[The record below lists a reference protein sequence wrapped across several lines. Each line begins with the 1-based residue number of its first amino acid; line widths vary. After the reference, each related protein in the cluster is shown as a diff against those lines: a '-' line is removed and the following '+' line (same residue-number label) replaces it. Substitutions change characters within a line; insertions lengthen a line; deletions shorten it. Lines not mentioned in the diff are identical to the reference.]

1 VTERLPPGYVVLV
14 TRPRD
19 QAHDLA
25 DEIRR
30 RGGTPLMLPV
40 IEILPRPRDAVATDA
55 AALPAA
61 DISIFISRNAVAH
74 GLDFAGGLLA
84 AIGPSTAAE
93 LRRRGHTA
101 DVQPAQG
108 FDSESLLAE
117 PAFADVRGL
126 HIRILRGDPGREV
139 LAGELLRR
147 GAHIDYLQVYSRGL
161 PQYTGAQREE
171 LARQFRAAS
180 IGAVV
185 VMSVEA
191 LDNLA
196 QVAPA
201 AFRLGP
207 GGPLLVTPAARVLK
221 EVQLRYPDW
230 PTELAAGPRTDE
242 LVDAIVARAAT
253 TGSDPQPD

>member
-1 VTERLPPGYVVLV
+1 MTERLPPGYVVLV

-25 DEIRR
+25 DEIVR
-30 RGGTPLMLPV
+30 RGGTPFMLPV
-40 IEILPRPRDAVATDA
+40 IEILPRPRDAIATDA

-61 DISIFISRNAVAH
+61 DISIFISRNAVVH
-74 GLDFAGGLLA
+74 GLEFAGGRLA

-93 LRRRGHTA
+93 LRLHGRTV
-101 DVQPAQG
+101 DVQPVHG

-126 HIRILRGDPGREV
+126 CIRILRGSPGREA
-139 LAGELLRR
+139 LAGELKRR
-147 GAHIDYLQVYSRGL
+147 GARVDYLQVYNRGL
-161 PQYTGAQREE
+161 PPYTGAQREE
-171 LARQFRAAS
+171 LERRFHTAS

-196 QVAPA
+196 RLAPA
-201 AFRLGP
+201 ACRSGP

-221 EVQLRYPDW
+221 EVQLRYPDC
-230 PTELAAGPRTDE
+230 PAVLAAGPRAEE
-242 LVDAIVARAAT
+242 LLDVIVARTGT
-253 TGSDPQPD
+253 TGSDPQPN